1 MRTAQKYPPMGW
13 NSYDAFNWS
22 ITEKEF
28 IENVDF
34 MDRHLK
40 PFGWEYCVL
49 DFLWSHPGCDERPNP
64 NQMDCGQELAMDRY
78 GRLLPA
84 IDRFPSAYDG
94 NGFRKIAERIHGRSL
109 KFGIHIMRGI
119 PRQAVQMRTVVKG
132 TAYTAADI
140 ADTSSTCLWLD
151 HMYGIDMSK
160 PGAQEYLDSLFELY
174 ASWGVDLIKIDDLSY
189 PYHEAE
195 IEGYR
200 KAIDRCGRE
209 IVFSSSPGETPL
221 SEGEHVRTHI
231 DMWRISA
238 DFWDRWTDLK
248 DQCARFHEWSLHRT
262 ASTWPD
268 GDMMPVGRI
277 SKRGHVGCE
286 RHSNYSYDEEETLFS
301 MWLIA
306 NSPLMLGG
314 NLTEL
319 GRPTL
324 ERITNPDAMGMNRTV
339 VDPARVLEEDGILVW
354 KADVRGSDAMRYL
367 AVVNLGDD
375 GTKIA
380 EIDLERIGFQGP
392 CQVFD
397 IWAKKDLGTCGTSI
411 RLPVREHGSRLL
423 QVWR

>member
-1 MRTAQKYPPMGW
+1 
-13 NSYDAFNWS
+13 
-22 ITEKEF
+22 
-28 IENVDF
+28 
-34 MDRHLK
+34 
-40 PFGWEYCVL
+40 
-49 DFLWSHPGCDERPNP
+49 
-64 NQMDCGQELAMDRY
+64 
-78 GRLLPA
+78 
-84 IDRFPSAYDG
+84 
-94 NGFRKIAERIHGRSL
+94 
-109 KFGIHIMRGI
+109 
-119 PRQAVQMRTVVKG
+119 
-132 TAYTAADI
+132 
-140 ADTSSTCLWLD
+140 
-151 HMYGIDMSK
+151 
-160 PGAQEYLDSLFELY
+160 
-174 ASWGVDLIKIDDLSY
+174 
-189 PYHEAE
+189 
-195 IEGYR
+195 
-200 KAIDRCGRE
+200 
-209 IVFSSSPGETPL
+209 
-221 SEGEHVRTHI
+221 
-231 DMWRISA
+231 
-238 DFWDRWTDLK
+238 
-248 DQCARFHEWSLHRT
+248 
-262 ASTWPD
+262 
-268 GDMMPVGRI
+268 
-277 SKRGHVGCE
+277 
-286 RHSNYSYDEEETLFS
+286 